1 MIKFLNEDKAERA
14 NRVVANPTKF
24 VNESVEA
31 VALGRVN
38 AEGVAK
44 TDEEKVLAVYKL
56 LGGAVVETSE
66 DSFEETV
73 VAPVKK
79 GKK

>member
-1 MIKFLNEDKAERA
+1 MINFLNELKAERA
-14 NRVVANPTKF
+14 RRVVADPKKF
-24 VNESVEA
+24 ANESVE
-31 VALGRVN
+31 VAAFNKVT

-56 LGGAVVETSE
+56 LGGAVRESDSDDVVEE
-66 DSFEETV
+66 
-73 VAPVKK
+73 APAPKK